1 MCLNPPGVPYIEGYA
16 PGEVIR
22 RGQHVQLA
30 CRSRGGNPP
39 AQLIWYKNGNQA
51 RMAYRT
57 TDRFSENIYVFVA
70 EASDNKARL
79 RCEAN
84 NKMATKILKAEVT
97 LNVLLPPGPP
107 IISGYTEGSIITVG
121 TRQKIMCTS
130 SGGNPLATLVWYKND
145 KKFFYSHSNYSYG
158 NNQSHTSQE

>member
-1 MCLNPPGVPYIEGYA
+1 MSREYLYDALGGFQRIFWHFFYLIYKIFASIKHYFPFSYSRPTDPPGVPYIEGYA

-57 TDRFSENIYVFVA
+57 TDRFSENIYAFVA

-84 NKMATKILKAEVT
+84 NKMATKILKAEII
-97 LNVLLPPGPP
+97 LNVLC
-107 IISGYTEGSIITVG
+107 
-121 TRQKIMCTS
+121 K
-130 SGGNPLATLVWYKND
+130 
-145 KKFFYSHSNYSYG
+145 
-158 NNQSHTSQE
+158 